1 MRAQAREADHEDVAR
16 AAARMEHGAP
26 APFAMRIDQIIDVGR
41 DTRLRQRAHHK
52 VPLPGAIALPVPM
65 LHGAAAAT
73 AEMRADRGDPLCAR
87 ALDPQQA
94 APVGMTLN
102 CLHLDGLAGQ
112 RIRHEHRPGRRL
124 GDAVAAMAEV
134 GDGQVLGHAM
144 PIRMSS

>member
-1 MRAQAREADHEDVAR
+1 
-16 AAARMEHGAP
+16 MEHGAP

-94 APVGMTLN
+94 APGSAYGTNTGPAGVSATPSPRWPRWEMVRCSVTQCRSA
-102 CLHLDGLAGQ
+102 CLHD
-112 RIRHEHRPGRRL
+112 ISE
-124 GDAVAAMAEV
+124 DNV
-134 GDGQVLGHAM
+134 
-144 PIRMSS
+144 I